1 PSEACA
7 NRSYIAI
14 RPALCMDGG
23 KAVTIPEAGAGPGYG
38 IDVKEQ
44 LTETPPAYHRGRRDS
59 QRVCF
64 CASPASA
71 GPSAAGLLTSFS
83 TFVAIDRIRI
93 RLSLK
98 KDMRMTLK

>member
-1 PSEACA
+1 MSLAGGDYADLTP
-7 NRSYIAI
+7 IT
-14 RPALCMDGG
+14 LCMDGG
-23 KAVTIPEAGAGPGYG
+23 KAVTIPEAGAGN
-38 IDVKEQ
+38 VKEQ

-83 TFVAIDRIRI
+83 TFVAIDSIRI
-93 RLSLK
+93 RLSLNS
-98 KDMRMTLK
+98 DIRITLK